1 MVTSKK
7 VQNNEAAMADGAVKE
22 YRHGLCMDVPMY
34 IEDSEYCGE
43 ELGTRLTC
51 RHGLTPKR
59 RTAWEGPDTGR
70 RFLGC
75 PLEEEDQC
83 DKFFW
88 VDEPWHPRVQK
99 TLEQM
104 WHAVER
110 ATKLTGS
117 KQYDWC
123 CFVRNTKAEEE
134 KMKLELDTA
143 DHISELELA
152 YKKN

>member
-1 MVTSKK
+1 
-7 VQNNEAAMADGAVKE
+7 
-22 YRHGLCMDVPMY
+22 MDVPMY

-75 PLEEEDQC
+75 PLEVSSKVLENKRKFIRLVFTNCYSFQEEDQC